1 MNRWIVAIVLA
12 ALAGTGIGYW
22 RGASIRARLAE
33 DAARLQTSE
42 AGLRTR
48 LEAAEK
54 ERDSLRAA
62 LAAAAGHPPA
72 PPPVTP
78 RPKPNVD
85 DSTSRQQLVQMLEER
100 TRELEAA
107 DNSIQQLQARLAEMD
122 AHITQLTD
130 QQNRL
135 QASEVELRARLD
147 AASKQA
153 ADLDQLLKAREK
165 RLADVEITNQ
175 QLRSRTDDSVRR
187 LASLRKL
194 SGDLEDLTQRREAYM
209 TNILGRYR
217 EATDL
222 FRAMSLR
229 LDNLRES
236 TTVSG
241 NDLSRIQNAVSLAE
255 EDMRQLRALNTRASR
270 LQKEL
275 KSAAQ

>member
-12 ALAGTGIGYW
+12 ALAGAGIGYW
-22 RGASIRARLAE
+22 RGASIRARLAQ
-33 DAARLQTSE
+33 DAARFQQVE
-42 AGLRTR
+42 ANLRTR
-48 LEAAEK
+48 LDAAEK
-54 ERDSLRAA
+54 ERDSLRAQ
-62 LAAAAGHPPA
+62 AASAEHPPA
-72 PPPVTP
+72 PPPAP

-85 DSTSRQQLVQMLEER
+85 DSTSRRQLVQMLEER

-107 DNSIQQLQARLAEMD
+107 DNSIQQLQTKLADMD
-122 AHITQLTD
+122 TRITQLTD
-130 QQNRL
+130 QQDRL
-135 QASEVELRARLD
+135 QASETELRERLD

-153 ADLDQLLKAREK
+153 ADLDQLLKTREK
-165 RLADVEITNQ
+165 RLADVELTNQ

-222 FRAMSLR
+222 FRSMSLR

-241 NDLSRIQNAVSLAE
+241 SDLSRIQNAVSLAE

-275 KSAAQ
+275 KSAAR

>member
-1 MNRWIVAIVLA
+1 MNRSIVAIVLA
-12 ALAGTGIGYW
+12 ALAGAGIGYW
-22 RGASIRARLAE
+22 RGVSSRAALVRE
-33 DAARLQTSE
+33 TARLQQVE
-42 AGLRTR
+42 AGLRAR
-48 LEAAEK
+48 LVIVEK

-62 LAAAAGHPPA
+62 QAAAAAHPSAPA
-72 PPPVTP
+72 PTP

-85 DSTSRQQLVQMLEER
+85 ESTSRQQLVQMLDER
-100 TRELEAA
+100 SRELEAA
-107 DNSIQQLQARLAEMD
+107 DTSIQQLQAKLAEMD

-135 QASEVELRARLD
+135 QASETDLRGRLD

-175 QLRSRTDDSVRR
+175 QLRNRTDDSARR
-187 LASLRKL
+187 LSSLRKL

-222 FRAMSLR
+222 FRSMSLR
-229 LDNLRES
+229 LENPRES
-236 TTVSG
+236 TALSG
-241 NDLSRIQNAVSLAE
+241 SDLSRIQNAVSLAE
-255 EDMRQLRALNTRASR
+255 EDMRQLRALNLRASR
-270 LQKEL
+270 LQKDL
-275 KSAAQ
+275 KSAAR

>member
-12 ALAGTGIGYW
+12 ALAGAGIGYW
-22 RGASIRARLAE
+22 RGASIRARLAQ
-33 DAARLQTSE
+33 DAAHLQQVE
-42 AGLRTR
+42 ANLRTR
-48 LEAAEK
+48 LDAAEK
-54 ERDSLRAA
+54 ERDSLRAQ
-62 LAAAAGHPPA
+62 AASAEHPPA
-72 PPPVTP
+72 PPPAP

-107 DNSIQQLQARLAEMD
+107 DNSIQQLQAKLADMD
-122 AHITQLTD
+122 TRITQLTD
-130 QQNRL
+130 QQDRL
-135 QASEVELRARLD
+135 QASETELRQRLD

-153 ADLDQLLKAREK
+153 ADLDQLLKTREK
-165 RLADVEITNQ
+165 RLADVELTNQ

-222 FRAMSLR
+222 FRSMSLR

-241 NDLSRIQNAVSLAE
+241 SDLSRIQNAVSLAE

-275 KSAAQ
+275 KSAAR

>member
-12 ALAGTGIGYW
+12 ALAGAGIGYW
-22 RGASIRARLAE
+22 RGASIRARLAQ
-33 DAARLQTSE
+33 DAARLQQAE

-48 LEAAEK
+48 LEASEK

-62 LAAAAGHPPA
+62 QAAAAEHPPV
-72 PPPVTP
+72 PPPAP

-85 DSTSRQQLVQMLEER
+85 ESTTRYQLVQMLEER

-107 DNSIQQLQARLAEMD
+107 DNSIQQLQTKLSEMD
-122 AHITQLTD
+122 GRITQLTD

-135 QASEVELRARLD
+135 QASEVELRERLD

-165 RLADVEITNQ
+165 RLADVELTNQ
-175 QLRSRTDDSVRR
+175 QLRGRTDDSARR
-187 LASLRKL
+187 LAGLRKL

-229 LDNLRES
+229 LDNPRES
-236 TTVSG
+236 TTLSG
-241 NDLSRIQNAVSLAE
+241 SDLSRIQNAVSLAE

-270 LQKEL
+270 LQKEM